1 MNEEYKG
8 TEEDQVMA
16 DGETEEQVLAKKQ
29 LAEFTEFLHKA
40 RALFNSD
47 PTRVSD
53 DDTR

>member
-1 MNEEYKG
+1 MNEEVKG

-16 DGETEEQVLAKKQ
+16 GGENEEEVLAKKQ

-53 DDTR
+53 DDTG